1 MILDFVVLVLRATLP
16 FETIVMNVEKLLLT
30 LLGEWQ
36 AYSCRKVAI
45 REDEGGV
52 FELESHADGTLERR
66 IAPQIHC
73 LDRPSNQVLPREERG
88 AQGLEA
94 GECCADGDGP
104 VQAYRFWNEQGDA
117 TI

>member
-52 FELESHADGTLERR
+52 FELESHADGTLVSSRV
-66 IAPQIHC
+66 PKSS
-73 LDRPSNQVLPREERG
+73 LDLAGCNVENPRLLRFLCNQQQEEPKHVDLTAHLVL
-88 AQGLEA
+88 
-94 GECCADGDGP
+94 
-104 VQAYRFWNEQGDA
+104 V
-117 TI
+117 